1 MSTPRTGA
9 TNDRGRGVPHEDE
22 RRETVGA
29 VEHYT
34 CGLVGLLA
42 TTVCVVLLY
51 PALVSATRPLHLLSS
66 VALVFIVVTAW
77 VLVWLSFEVVWEW
90 RAGRLTTG

>member
-1 MSTPRTGA
+1 MTTPRTGV
-9 TNDRGRGVPHEDE
+9 TNGQDRGVPPEDE

-42 TTVCVVLLY
+42 TAVCVVLVY

-90 RAGRLTTG
+90 RAGRLTTQ